1 MSCSPFDLKDFFF
14 GELESADRAA
24 MEAHL
29 RECRGCRE
37 ELDRLR
43 LTQAALGALREEEP
57 PRRIAFVSDKIFEP
71 RWWQAWWRSAPRLGF
86 AAAAMLSVALLAH
99 TFIRPAPNAPVA
111 RIGSAAIETRVET
124 ETARRV
130 EAAVQAAIA
139 ESEARQAR
147 KASEMVEAARRDL
160 EFQRQAD
167 RVAFQETLTLLQKRY
182 NLLLVA
188 SNEYGGLP

>member
-14 GELESADRAA
+14 GELQPAERGQ

-29 RECRGCRE
+29 RECHSCRE

-43 LTQAALGALREEEP
+43 LTQAALHALREEEP
-57 PRRIAFVSDKIFEP
+57 PRRIAFVSDKIFQP
-71 RWWQAWWRSAPRLGF
+71 RWWQAWWSSAPRLGF

-99 TFIRPAPNAPVA
+99 TFIRPAPSAPA
-111 RIGSAAIETRVET
+111 AQIDSAAIETRVAT

-130 EAAVQAAIA
+130 QVAVQAAIA

-167 RVAFQETLTLLQKRY
+167 RVAFEETFTLLQKKY
-182 NLLLVA
+182 NGLLVA
-188 SNEYGGLP
+188 SIDYGGRP